1 MPTNSPYHLYSVRF
15 LKWGAERRS
24 WWEWVA
30 YMSITFHAYFS
41 QRRVLNE
48 PRLHHR
54 CSITRGKRT
63 LETIPFRKTVKNTET
78 A

>member
-15 LKWGAERRS
+15 LEWGAERS

-30 YMSITFHAYFS
+30 YMSITLHAYFS

-48 PRLHHR
+48 SQLRHQ
-54 CSITRGKRT
+54 CSITRGKLT